1 MQLLKVT
8 RGLIVAERKVVIC
21 DDEKEILRYLKKILQ
36 SLGYSVDTYAEGQ
49 TLLDRLDADAAYVP
63 ALLVQDICM
72 PDIDGIEILKQ
83 VRTLRP
89 EMPVVI
95 MTAFG
100 SIDSAVEAL
109 KMGAYDYIT
118 KPFPKEKL
126 IDSLEKALER
136 ETLLKENSRLKE
148 ELLRN
153 TAPGEIIFVSSKFR
167 EVYDMTLQVAKSDAN
182 ILIQGESGTGKEL
195 IAKAIHFNSNRRERS
210 YLTINCAALTDT
222 LLESQLFGHMRGAFT
237 GATTTQKGLLEAA
250 DRGTLFLDEI
260 GDMTLA
266 LQSKLLRV
274 IQERE
279 FTPVGST
286 IPKSTDIRLVAATNK
301 ELEREVREGRFR
313 DDLFYRLNVIT
324 LSPPPL
330 RDRKEDLEPL
340 AMHFLA
346 KFSRKMKKHVDS
358 ITGDAMRL
366 LSEYHWPGN
375 IRELE
380 NVIER
385 AVILAKG
392 SRITA
397 DLLPIRRSA
406 GLPASTGD
414 ESKDSL
420 DSVERNHIIW
430 ILKKTSYHKSR
441 SAEILGITRKTL
453 DRKIAEYAIA
463 VPRGSAEGN

>member
-1 MQLLKVT
+1 
-8 RGLIVAERKVVIC
+8 VAERKIVIC
-21 DDEKEILRYLKKILQ
+21 DDEKEILRYQKKILQ
-36 SLGYSVDTYAEGQ
+36 SLGYCVDTYADGK

-63 ALLVQDICM
+63 LMLVQDICM
-72 PDIDGIEILKQ
+72 PDIDGIEILKR

-89 EMPVVI
+89 EMPVVV

-100 SIDSAVEAL
+100 SIDSAVEAIKL
-109 KMGAYDYIT
+109 GAYDYLT

-126 IDSLEKALER
+126 IDVLEKALER
-136 ETLLKENSRLKE
+136 ESLLKENRRLKE
-148 ELLRN
+148 ELFRN
-153 TAPGEIIFVSSKFR
+153 TAPGEIIFVSSRFR
-167 EVYDMTLQVAKSDAN
+167 ELYNMTLQVAKSDAN

-195 IAKAIHFNSNRRERS
+195 IAKAIHFNSSRKERS

-222 LLESQLFGHMRGAFT
+222 LLESQLFGHIRGAFT
-237 GATTTQKGLLEAA
+237 GATSSQKGLLEAA
-250 DRGTLFLDEI
+250 DGGTLFLDEI

-286 IPKSTDIRLVAATNK
+286 VSKSTDIRIVAATNK

-330 RDRKEDLEPL
+330 RERKEDLEPL
-340 AMHFLA
+340 ARHFLA
-346 KFSRKMKKHVDS
+346 RFSSRMKKQVEG

-380 NVIER
+380 NIIER
-385 AVILAKG
+385 AVILARG
-392 SRITA
+392 SLITA

-406 GLPASTGD
+406 GQPPSTG
-414 ESKDSL
+414 EEGRDSL
-420 DSVERNHIIW
+420 ESVERNHIIW

-453 DRKIAEYAIA
+453 DRKIAEYAISL
-463 VPRGSAEGN
+463 PRCCKEAG